1 MQPKRQ
7 LSLFDG
13 ICIIVG
19 IIVGAGIFETTPM
32 VAGSMGSSAG
42 LLGIWVVGGLLAL
55 AGALCYAELATA
67 YPHQGG
73 DYVYLNRAY
82 GGWAGYLFGWSQ
94 LAIIRPGD
102 IALMSF
108 VFARYAETL
117 YKPFE
122 NADLMYAALAVVALT
137 TINVIGVRTGKW
149 TQNVLTVVKI
159 VGLLVIVVAGLLAPG
174 TGVPSA
180 EAAAPTL
187 DGVKLGLILVMFTF
201 GGWHEMAYVSA
212 EVKRPERNI
221 VRTLVLGTVA
231 VTVLYV
237 LVNTAYLAALG
248 LDQMAGS
255 QAVAVDTL
263 AQVFP
268 GAAAKAI
275 SVLVCVSALG
285 AANGLIFTGARI
297 SYAMGADH
305 RLFRRL
311 GRWDGRLGTP
321 AWALIV
327 QGALSL
333 GIVVVAGSFIDTILY
348 SAPVVWIFFLATGL
362 SVFVLRRTDS
372 ETPRPFKVVGFPFTA
387 GLFCV
392 FCVFMIYSCVTYAY
406 GQKPW
411 GLLTVFTV
419 LLAGALVYAAT
430 ARGRAN
436 SGGQEG

>member
-1 MQPKRQ
+1 MQPKRV

-19 IIVGAGIFETTPM
+19 IIVGVGIFETAPT
-32 VAGSMGSSAG
+32 VAGCMGSSAG
-42 LLGIWVVGGLLAL
+42 VLAIWVAGGLLAL

-102 IALMSF
+102 IALMAF
-108 VFARYAETL
+108 VFARYARAL
-117 YKPFE
+117 YQPFE
-122 NADLMYAALAVVALT
+122 RVDLLYAALAVVVLT

-159 VGLLVIVVAGLLAPG
+159 GGLLVIVVAGLMAPG
-174 TGVPSA
+174 TGVPS
-180 EAAAPTL
+180 ESAAPTL
-187 DGVKLGLILVMFTF
+187 GGVKLALILVMFTF

-231 VTVLYV
+231 VTVLY
-237 LVNTAYLAALG
+237 LFVNAAYLAALG
-248 LDQMAGS
+248 LGPMAES

-268 GAAAKAI
+268 GAAAKAV

-285 AANGLIFTGARI
+285 AANGLVFTGARI
-297 SYAMGADH
+297 SYAMGEDH

-327 QGALSL
+327 QGMLSL
-333 GIVVVAGSFIDTILY
+333 GIVVLAGSFIDTILY
-348 SAPVVWIFFLATGL
+348 TAPVVWIFFLATGL
-362 SVFVLRRTDS
+362 SVFVLRRTDP
-372 ETPRPFKVVGFPFTA
+372 ETPRPFKVVGFPFTT
-387 GLFCV
+387 GLFCA
-392 FCVFMIYSCVTYAY
+392 CCAFMLYNCVTYAY
-406 GQKPW
+406 AEKPK
-411 GLLTVFTV
+411 GLLIAFAV
-419 LLAGALVYAAT
+419 LLAGAVVYAAT
-430 ARGRAN
+430 ARSRSN
-436 SGGQEG
+436 SGGQGS